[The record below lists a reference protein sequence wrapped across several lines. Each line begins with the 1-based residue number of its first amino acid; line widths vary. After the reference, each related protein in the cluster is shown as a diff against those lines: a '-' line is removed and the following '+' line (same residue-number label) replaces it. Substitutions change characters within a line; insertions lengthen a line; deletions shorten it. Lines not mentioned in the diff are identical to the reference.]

1 MSSLRRILA
10 SRSNGARSTG
20 PKTPEGKR
28 RSSRNALRHGL
39 LAKCIV
45 LSDESPEAFH
55 TLVAEHLARFA
66 PAGGVELGMV
76 EEMAA
81 ALWRLRRAWAIE
93 TRLLDGASASQP
105 PADPLS
111 RIAAAFSELASSPQF
126 ALLNRYESRLHCM
139 YQRALR
145 NLLLLRAL
153 VPDAPETGD
162 GGRASAP
169 RRTAESNLYGVPN
182 EPRSIPCRV
191 PNQPGSQVGHSPAP
205 LLLNS
210 DAPHPDAPP
219 CGISNT

>member
-1 MSSLRRILA
+1 MSSLKRIRS

-39 LAKCIV
+39 LARCIV
-45 LSDESPEAFH
+45 LSDESPEAFQ

-81 ALWRLRRAWAIE
+81 ALWRLRRAWTIE
-93 TRLLDGASASQP
+93 TS
-105 PADPLS
+105 
-111 RIAAAFSELASSPQF
+111 AFSELASSPQF

-145 NLLLLRAL
+145 NLLLLLAV
-153 VPDAPETGD
+153 VPDGLEKGD
-162 GGRASAP
+162 EGPATDRGQLLPAP
-169 RRTAESNLYGVPN
+169 RPGPGAKLPCVQQPDITAKPHLYDVPN
-182 EPRSIPCRV
+182 EPSAKSDTRRCPCFLTLI
-191 PNQPGSQVGHSPAP
+191 N
-205 LLLNS
+205 
-210 DAPHPDAPP
+210 
-219 CGISNT
+219 